1 MSSEDASFG
10 DPETR
15 TCILRATWQLIEEGG
30 AGSIINVAS
39 IAAFSAFTVAPGYAA
54 AKAAL
59 INLSSSMAI
68 ELAPR
73 GVRVNVI
80 APGLFD
86 TELGKEFRTEQ
97 PERRQ
102 RMVEKIPLSRTGE
115 HDELDGALILLASD
129 ASSYMTG
136 SVITVD
142 GGSSQAR

>member
-1 MSSEDASFG
+1 M
-10 DPETR
+10 
-15 TCILRATWQLIEEGG
+15 
-30 AGSIINVAS
+30 
-39 IAAFSAFTVAPGYAA
+39 
-54 AKAAL
+54 
-59 INLSSSMAI
+59 
-68 ELAPR
+68 
-73 GVRVNVI
+73 RVNVI

-86 TELGKEFRTEQ
+86 TELGKDFRTEQ

>member
-1 MSSEDASFG
+1 MPA
-10 DPETR
+10 R
-15 TCILRATWQLIEEGG
+15 G

-39 IAAFSAFTVAPGYAA
+39 IAAFSAFTVAPGHAA
-54 AKAAL
+54 TKAAL

-68 ELAPR
+68 ELAPS

-86 TELGKEFRTEQ
+86 TELGIDFRAGQ

-102 RMVEKIPLSRTGE
+102 RMVEKIPMSRTGE
-115 HDELDGALILLASD
+115 HEELGGALTLLASD

>member
-1 MSSEDASFG
+1 MAA
-10 DPETR
+10 R
-15 TCILRATWQLIEEGG
+15 G

-39 IAAFSAFTVAPGYAA
+39 IAAFPAFTVAPGYAA
-54 AKAAL
+54 TKAAL
-59 INLSSSMAI
+59 INLSSSTAI
-68 ELAPR
+68 ELAPS

-86 TELGKEFRTEQ
+86 TELGIDFRAGQ

-102 RMVEKIPLSRTGE
+102 RMVEKIPQRMVEKIPMSRTGE
-115 HDELDGALILLASD
+115 HEELDGALILLASD